1 MKHAGIP
8 EATRGTTLVEP
19 DKGVVCMENRKYSEA
34 AFLDFLRQGTVAG
47 VIRPDTARARKRAA
61 EQLLVQ
67 LRSHER
73 LDLRQLDVDDLCTRF
88 HKLQGST
95 IRPET
100 LQIYN
105 ERLKAGLRDFF
116 SWTEDPSNF
125 TSVEGETPEVQL
137 VAARDDPGQAA
148 AREALALNPPRSP
161 HEVFPVPIREDLVV
175 YIQNVPLDLTSH
187 EAERIARV
195 IKALA
200 EPEQGE

>member
-1 MKHAGIP
+1 MA
-8 EATRGTTLVEP
+8 
-19 DKGVVCMENRKYSEA
+19 NREYSEA

-47 VIRPDTARARKRAA
+47 VIRPGTARSRKKAA

-67 LRSHER
+67 LRSNER
-73 LDLRQLDVDDLCTRF
+73 LDLRQLDVDELCSRF

-116 SWTEDPSNF
+116 SWTEDPKNF

-137 VAARDDPGQAA
+137 VAERDDPGQAR
-148 AREALALNPPRSP
+148 AREELALNPPRSP
-161 HEVFPVPIREDLVV
+161 HEIFPVPIREDVVV
-175 YIQNVPLDLTSH
+175 YLQNVPLDLTPQ
-187 EAERIARV
+187 EADRIARV
-195 IKALA
+195 VKALA
-200 EPEQGE
+200 QPEPPNE

>member
-1 MKHAGIP
+1 M
-8 EATRGTTLVEP
+8 
-19 DKGVVCMENRKYSEA
+19 DNRKYSEA

-116 SWTEDPSNF
+116 SWIEDPSNF
-125 TSVEGETPEVQL
+125 TSAEGETPEVQL
-137 VAARDDPGQAA
+137 VAARDDSGQAA

-161 HEVFPVPIREDLVV
+161 HEIFPVPIREDLVV
-175 YIQNVPLDLTSH
+175 YVQNVPLDLTPH

-195 IKALA
+195 IRALA
-200 EPEQGE
+200 VPEPDQ

>member
-1 MKHAGIP
+1 MAIGS
-8 EATRGTTLVEP
+8 TTLLTS
-19 DKGVVCMENRKYSEA
+19 DRGKVCMDNRKYSEA

-73 LDLRQLDVDDLCTRF
+73 LDLRQLDVDDLCSRF

-116 SWTEDPSNF
+116 SWMEDPSNF
-125 TSVEGETPEVQL
+125 SSIEGDASEVQL
-137 VAARDDPGQAA
+137 VAARDTPGQAQ
-148 AREALALNPPRSP
+148 AREELVLNPPRSP
-161 HEVFPVPIREDLVV
+161 HEIFPVPIREDLVV
-175 YIQNVPLDLTSH
+175 YIQNIPLDLTLQ
-187 EAERIARV
+187 EADRIARV
-195 IKALA
+195 INALA
-200 EPEQGE
+200 QPEGDE

>member
-1 MKHAGIP
+1 M
-8 EATRGTTLVEP
+8 TDR
-19 DKGVVCMENRKYSEA
+19 DYSEA
-34 AFLDFLRQGTVAG
+34 AFLEFLRQGTVAG
-47 VIRPDTARARKRAA
+47 VIRPGTARSRKKAA

-67 LRSHER
+67 LKSNER
-73 LDLRQLDVDDLCTRF
+73 LDLRQLDVDELCTRF

-116 SWTEDPSNF
+116 RWIEDPNSF

-137 VAARDDPGQAA
+137 VAARDDPGQAS
-148 AREALALNPPRSP
+148 AREELVLNPPRSP
-161 HEVFPVPIREDLVV
+161 HEIFPVPIREDLVV
-175 YIQNVPLDLTSH
+175 YLQNVPLDLTPQ

-195 IKALA
+195 VKALA
-200 EPEQGE
+200 EPERDE